1 MVDIL
6 RIKQNIL
13 KKNLKNLYNISYN
26 LNYLFNEIDEEDYY
40 EPAEI
45 KSAFDGNYMLYESR
59 GDKDAKLSIDEYLDT
74 ITPYLIDMIE
84 NHRSE
89 WKIQLVMRIIFVSFT
104 DENETRVMHI
114 KSDNIQIMR
123 GTETSDVINELHKS
137 FFKRYQKGLETK
149 MDKSSYT
156 FERVDLLEY
165 HFHKIS
171 LNRASSYI
179 KSPKWLKNKR
189 VTINPKKY

>member
-1 MVDIL
+1 
-6 RIKQNIL
+6 
-13 KKNLKNLYNISYN
+13 
-26 LNYLFNEIDEEDYY
+26 
-40 EPAEI
+40 
-45 KSAFDGNYMLYESR
+45 MLYESR

-89 WKIQLVMRIIFVSFT
+89 WKIQLVMWIIFVSFT

-137 FFKRYQKGLETK
+137 FFKRYQEGLETK